1 MAFMPGFGMPN
12 DPTRQWWEGQ
22 ATGFPPGTKDES
34 GAFGGGFQLPDLGKV
49 FSKQY
54 LPALAIAFFKQGQG
68 LVEGAKRRQQAAEY
82 EAKQLEI
89 NAGQAKA
96 ASQRDAYWKGLEGDL
111 LISATKA
118 RAGAGGMDPTVLN
131 IIAGAMA
138 RKSYNMQASLYAGEE
153 KARLM
158 TMQAESKRYDAAL
171 GLADA
176 RAARGTYIASAVGS
190 LVQGGMSL
198 YNRYWPKDTD
208 AGATITPGRGYDMEF
223 TP

>member
-1 MAFMPGFGMPN
+1 MAF
-12 DPTRQWWEGQ
+12 PTM
-22 ATGFPPGTKDES
+22 
-34 GAFGGGFQLPDLGKV
+34 GGGFEMPDLGKV

-54 LPALAIAFFKQGQG
+54 LPAMAIAFSSGLQAIGSWQQGQG

-82 EAKQLEI
+82 EAQQLEV

-96 ASQRDAYWKGLEGDL
+96 ASQRDAYWKELEGEL

-138 RKSYNMQASLYAGEE
+138 RKSYNMQASIYAGEE
-153 KARLM
+153 KSRLM

-176 RAARGTYIASAVGS
+176 RAARGTYALSAIGS
-190 LVQGGMSL
+190 LAQGGMSL
-198 YNRYWPKDTD
+198 YDRYWPKDTD
-208 AGATITPGRGYDMEF
+208 AGKITPGRGYDMEF